1 MKRET
6 EKRIERLES
15 KSNLTS
21 GVRAVFVRY
30 VWPGHID
37 RPVAGWS
44 YGEGVERVEVLR
56 GLGEKDDIL
65 KQRAL
70 ALARK
75 HIGEQGIP
83 CLTSI
88 G

>member
-15 KSNLTS
+15 KNNFTS
-21 GVRAVFVRY
+21 GVRAVFVQY

-44 YGEGVERVEVLR
+44 FGEDAERVEVLR
-56 GLGEKDDIL
+56 GEGEKDDIL

-75 HIGEQGIP
+75 HTGEQGTP
-83 CLTSI
+83 CLTSV